1 MGEEYPL
8 EVTHKAFLLRPDTPE
23 EGAPR
28 PLRPGERPGE
38 LSLHLKE
45 VALDAG
51 LDKMRR
57 PERTSNSMRALQT
70 AKHAE
75 RHGALERVVDG
86 FYRAYWEEGEDI
98 GALTVVRR
106 VAEEAGLAWAPLE
119 AALETSAYVGEVLR
133 DYELAQ
139 AVGFTAV
146 PAFVFGAAG
155 FTGAQP
161 IGVFRRAAEQAAEAL
176 RADPRAFDRQREA
189 FAARPESG

>member
-1 MGEEYPL
+1 M
-8 EVTHKAFLLRPDTPE
+8 THKAFLLRPNTPQ

-38 LSLHLKE
+38 LAPHLKE
-45 VALDAG
+45 AALSAG

-57 PERTSNSMRALQT
+57 PERTSNAMRALQT

-75 RHGALERVVDG
+75 RQGALEQVVDG
-86 FYRAYWEEGEDI
+86 FYRAYWEESEDI
-98 GALTVVRR
+98 GALPVVRR

-119 AALETSAYVGEVLR
+119 AALEASTHAGEVLR
-133 DYELAQ
+133 DYEQ
-139 AVGFTAV
+139 AHGVGFTAV
-146 PAFVFGAAG
+146 PAFVFGDAG

-161 IGVFRRAAEQAAEAL
+161 MEVFRRAAEKAAEAL

-189 FAARPESG
+189 FAARPETA

>member
-1 MGEEYPL
+1 M
-8 EVTHKAFLLRPDTPE
+8 K
-23 EGAPR
+23 
-28 PLRPGERPGE
+28 PGERPGE
-38 LSLHLKE
+38 LSPHLKE